1 MVFVGLEHVN
11 LSSRLIGIH
20 FAATFVW
27 TRERVQRAFA
37 SGILTEKS
45 KNGFNFEFVIL
56 LYFKYTLEQ
65 NRFLLYQKNMYIMSR
80 LSELKICVKYLMITY
95 SK

>member
-11 LSSRLIGIH
+11 VSSGRIGIH

-27 TRERVQRAFA
+27 TREQVQRAFA

-45 KNGFNFEFVIL
+45 KNGLNFEFVIL
-56 LYFKYTLEQ
+56 LYFKYTLER
-65 NRFLLYQKNMYIMSR
+65 NIFLLYQKNMYVMSR
-80 LSELKICVKYLMITY
+80 FF
-95 SK
+95 